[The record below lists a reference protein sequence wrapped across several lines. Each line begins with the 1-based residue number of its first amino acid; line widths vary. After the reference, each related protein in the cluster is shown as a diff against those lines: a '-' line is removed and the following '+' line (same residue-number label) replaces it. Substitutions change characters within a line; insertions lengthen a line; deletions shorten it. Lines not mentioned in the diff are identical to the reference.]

1 MKILNKFVFK
11 KVHTQ
16 ENLDNNNNE
25 NLKFP
30 DILLKIQKYVSN
42 ETDSEYLKKVKN
54 NVRIKLQTI

>member
-1 MKILNKFVFK
+1 MKILKKFVFK

-42 ETDSEYLKKVKN
+42 ETGSEYLKKVKN